1 MTNRQLGDQHKI
13 ITAYNVLGT
22 PCIELLITVNI
33 YSEQRIHVIDQN
45 CKSLVYKSTSYNEQF
60 PLHVFDSDVEW
71 ILIFTGRKRSLGQG
85 NVFTPVCHSVHRGGL
100 HPGGLHPGGSAS
112 RGGRQTPSPNRI
124 LRDSQRAGGTN
135 PTGMHS
141 CHGMKILKTRLR
153 RTIKIE
159 YIYYL
164 T

>member
-1 MTNRQLGDQHKI
+1 MFWVPLASSSWLQWT
-13 ITAYNVLGT
+13 
-22 PCIELLITVNI
+22 

-45 CKSLVYKSTSYNEQF
+45 WKSLVYKSTSYNEQF

-71 ILIFTGRKRSLGQG
+71 ILIFTARKRSLGQG
-85 NVFTPVCHSVHRGGL
+85 NVFTPVCHSVHMGGVCIRGGL
-100 HPGGLHPGGSAS
+100 HPGGVCIHSGVYTQGSLHPG
-112 RGGRQTPSPNRI
+112 GGRQTPSPNRI

-135 PTGMHS
+135 PTGMDS

-159 YIYYL
+159 
-164 T
+164 